1 MMEMANTSLSHDE
14 IVQLVD
20 QMFVTSGLE
29 RRNSL
34 RFKDFTRVLSV
45 RMDMLWD
52 VCLDWKG
59 QYSSST
65 DYTSG
70 HLTVEVLS
78 ENNHFMEILIN
89 NAAECLHVSIAASRR
104 SVSDES
110 LFVV

>member
-1 MMEMANTSLSHDE
+1 MEMANTSLTHDE

-20 QMFVTSGLE
+20 QMFVTSGME

-59 QYSSST
+59 QRWNDSLISF
-65 DYTSG
+65 
-70 HLTVEVLS
+70 LTMTVTIEDKRFPQNL
-78 ENNHFMEILIN
+78 NHQ
-89 NAAECLHVSIAASRR
+89 
-104 SVSDES
+104 
-110 LFVV
+110 

>member
-59 QYSSST
+59 QFSSGIQPF
-65 DYTSG
+65 YLSG
-70 HLTVEVLS
+70 NVFDHATYIVWTICMALKPGLQ
-78 ENNHFMEILIN
+78 
-89 NAAECLHVSIAASRR
+89 
-104 SVSDES
+104 
-110 LFVV
+110 